1 MAFQKLFRCIDDSG
15 VFLDI
20 TEVEDYYAF
29 LGNVLIR
36 VINRDGV
43 KGFDSYIPQEINEF
57 QRLQLESLIS
67 KLDDVYSVLRKN
79 DSKNAD
85 NISHGLDVIKHM

>member
-1 MAFQKLFRCIDDSG
+1 MAFQKLFRCIDDSD

-20 TEVEDYYAF
+20 TEVEDYYVF

-43 KGFDSYIPQEINEF
+43 KGFDPYIPQEINEF